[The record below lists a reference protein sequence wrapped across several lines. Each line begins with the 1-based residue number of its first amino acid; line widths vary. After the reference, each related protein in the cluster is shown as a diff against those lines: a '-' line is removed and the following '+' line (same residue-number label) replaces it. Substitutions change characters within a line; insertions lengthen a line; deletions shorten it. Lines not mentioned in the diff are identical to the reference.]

1 MFGCFRF
8 VTTIPF
14 FLGLVVTLPDAISQ
28 KTNTKATHIAYHGLA
43 PRPPNK
49 GFIEDL
55 RFDLVA
61 SLPLLRAEIIQ

>member
-8 VTTIPF
+8 VNAIPF
-14 FLGLVVTLPDAISQ
+14 FLGLFVTVPDGRSQ
-28 KTNTKATHIAYHGLA
+28 KTNTKATHIGYLGLA

-55 RFDLVA
+55 LFDLVA